1 MRRIFFIILAVGISI
16 VSKAQQDPQFS
27 QNMYNLLTFNPAF
40 AGVGEEMTGSIIN
53 RQQWIG
59 FDDAPVSTAFN
70 GNIPL
75 KIGSRMHGLGLTVM
89 SDKLGIE
96 NKTNIKFQY
105 AYQFK
110 IFKGILNAGLS
121 VGLQNNALKGEWEAL
136 DDGDVLLNGGSID
149 ASKMVF
155 DAGVGFYYR
164 SKSLYLGA
172 STTHINKPNV
182 AYNESLGTYLYRHC
196 YFMGGYKH
204 ALNYQIDI
212 IPSFF
217 VKTDAISTQYDI
229 NTNVVYNKKYRG
241 GVSYRVDDAFV
252 FLVGIL
258 LKNGLDIGV
267 AYDVSVSDIKK
278 PSLEFMLAYHF
289 TPSLI
294 KRKQKYKSIRF
305 L

>member
-1 MRRIFFIILAVGISI
+1 MKRIFFILLIVGTSF

-40 AGVGEEMTGSIIN
+40 AGVGDEISGSIIN

-70 GNIPL
+70 GNVPI
-75 KIGSRMHGLGLTVM
+75 KIGRRLHGLGLTVM
-89 SDKLGIE
+89 SDKLGVE
-96 NKTNIKFQY
+96 NKTSIKFQY

-110 IFKGILNAGLS
+110 VLKGILNAGVS
-121 VGLQNNALKGEWEAL
+121 FGLQNNALKGEWKAL

-155 DAGVGFYYR
+155 DAGLGFYYR
-164 SKSLYLGA
+164 SKTLYLGSA
-172 STTHINKPNV
+172 ISHLNKPNV
-182 AYNESLGTYLYRHC
+182 AYNENIEMYLYRHY

-204 ALNYQIDI
+204 EMTSQIDI

-217 VKTDAISTQYDI
+217 IKSDAISTQYDI

-241 GVSYRVDDAFV
+241 GVSYRVDDAIV

-267 AYDVSVSDIKK
+267 AYDVSISDIKK

>member
-1 MRRIFFIILAVGISI
+1 MRKIFSIILIVGISI

-40 AGVGEEMTGSIIN
+40 AGVSDELTGSVIN
-53 RQQWIG
+53 RQQWMG
-59 FDDAPVSTAFN
+59 FDNAPVSTAFN

-75 KIGSRMHGLGLTVM
+75 KIGDRIHGLGLTVM

-96 NKTNIKFQY
+96 KKTNIKFQY

-110 IFKGILNAGLS
+110 VFKGILNAGLS
-121 VGLQNNALKGEWEAL
+121 LGLQSNALKGEWEAL
-136 DDGDVLLNGGSID
+136 DDGDDLLQGGNID

-155 DAGVGFYYR
+155 DAGLGFYYR
-164 SKSLYLGA
+164 SKTIYLGM
-172 STTHINKPNV
+172 STTHLNKPSV
-182 AYNESLGTYLYRHC
+182 AYNQSIETYLYRHF

-204 ALNYQIDI
+204 SLTNQIDI

-229 NTNVVYNKKYRG
+229 NTNLVYNKKYRG
-241 GVSYRVDDAFV
+241 GVSYRVDDAIV
-252 FLVGIL
+252 MLAGIVL
-258 LKNGLDIGV
+258 RNGLDIGI
-267 AYDVSVSDIKK
+267 AYDISISDIKK
-278 PSLEFMLAYHF
+278 PSLEFMAAYHF

>member
-1 MRRIFFIILAVGISI
+1 MNIIAYFTTYQIKIITESALKFMRKTFFIILAMGISL

-40 AGVGEEMTGSIIN
+40 AGVGDQMTGSLIN

-59 FDDAPVSTAFN
+59 FDNAPVSTAFN

-75 KIGSRMHGLGLTVM
+75 RIGRRMHGLGLTVM
-89 SDKLGIE
+89 SDKLGFE

-110 IFKGILNAGLS
+110 LKQGILNAGLS
-121 VGLQNNALKGEWEAL
+121 LGLQSNSIKGDWIAL
-136 DDGDVLLNGGSID
+136 DDNDDLLNGGNID

-155 DAGVGFYYR
+155 DAGLGFYYR

-172 STTHINKPNV
+172 SVTHLNKPKI
-182 AYNESLGTYLYRHC
+182 AYNTNLNIYLYRH
-196 YFMGGYKH
+196 YYLMGGYKH
-204 ALNYQIDI
+204 KLTSQLDL

-217 VKTDAISTQYDI
+217 IKSDARSTQYDI
-229 NTNVVYNKKYRG
+229 NTNIVYNKKYRG

-252 FLVGIL
+252 LLVGIL
-258 LKNGLDIGV
+258 LRNGLDIGV
-267 AYDVSVSDIKK
+267 AYDVSISDIKK
-278 PSLEFMLAYHF
+278 PSL
-289 TPSLI
+289 
-294 KRKQKYKSIRF
+294 
-305 L
+305 

>member
-1 MRRIFFIILAVGISI
+1 MRRIFFIILAVGISL

-40 AGVGEEMTGSIIN
+40 AGVGDEMTASVIN

-59 FDDAPVSTAFN
+59 FEDAPVSTAFN
-70 GNIPL
+70 GNVPL
-75 KIGSRMHGLGLTVM
+75 RIGRRMHGLGLTVM
-89 SDKLGIE
+89 SDKLGFE
-96 NKTNIKFQY
+96 NKTTIKFQY
-105 AYQFK
+105 AYPFK
-110 IFKGILNAGLS
+110 IFNGILNAGLS
-121 VGLQNNALKGEWEAL
+121 FGLQNNALNGKWDPNDEN
-136 DDGDVLLNGGSID
+136 DPILNGTSTD

-155 DAGVGFYYR
+155 DAGLGFYYR

-172 STTHINKPNV
+172 SSTHINKPNV
-182 AYNESLGTYLYRHC
+182 AFDEKNKIYLYRH
-196 YFMGGYKH
+196 YYIMGGYKYG
-204 ALNYQIDI
+204 LTNQVDI

-217 VKTDAISTQYDI
+217 FKSDGRMSQYDI

-241 GVSYRVDDAFV
+241 GVSYRVDDAIV
-252 FLVGIL
+252 FLAGIL

-267 AYDVSVSDIKK
+267 AYDVSVSKINK

>member
-1 MRRIFFIILAVGISI
+1 MKKVFFIILIVGISLC
-16 VSKAQQDPQFS
+16 SKAQQDPQFS

-40 AGVGEEMTGSIIN
+40 AGVGDEMSGSIIN

-59 FDDAPVSTAFN
+59 FDKAPVSTAFN
-70 GNIPL
+70 GNVPL
-75 KIGSRMHGLGLTVM
+75 RIGRRLHGLGLTVM

-110 IFKGILNAGLS
+110 VFKGILNAGVS
-121 VGLQNNALKGEWEAL
+121 IGLQNNALKGEWKAL
-136 DDGDVLLNGGSID
+136 DDGDPSLTGGSID

-155 DAGVGFYYR
+155 DAGLGFYYR
-164 SKSLYLGA
+164 SKTLYLGA
-172 STTHINKPNV
+172 SISHINKPNV
-182 AYNESLGTYLYRHC
+182 AYNGSIETYLYRHY
-196 YFMGGYKH
+196 YFMGGYKYE
-204 ALNYQIDI
+204 LTNQIDI

-217 VKTDAISTQYDI
+217 IKTDAINMQYDI
-229 NTNVVYNKKYRG
+229 NTNAVYNKKYRG
-241 GVSYRVDDAFV
+241 GVSYRVDDAIV
-252 FLVGIL
+252 FLVGVL
-258 LKNGLDIGV
+258 LRNGLDIGV

>member
-1 MRRIFFIILAVGISI
+1 MKKVFFIILIVGISLC
-16 VSKAQQDPQFS
+16 SKAQQDPQFS

-40 AGVGEEMTGSIIN
+40 AGVGDEMSGSIIN

-59 FDDAPVSTAFN
+59 FDNAPVSTAFN
-70 GNIPL
+70 GNVPL
-75 KIGSRMHGLGLTVM
+75 RIGRRLHGLGLTVM

-110 IFKGILNAGLS
+110 VLKGILNAGAS
-121 VGLQNNALKGEWEAL
+121 IGLQNNALKGEWDPL
-136 DDGDVLLNGGSID
+136 DDDDDLLNGGSVD
-149 ASKMVF
+149 VSKMVF
-155 DAGVGFYYR
+155 DVGLGFYYR
-164 SKSLYLGA
+164 SKTLYLGA
-172 STTHINKPNV
+172 SISHINKPNV
-182 AYNESLGTYLYRHC
+182 AYNESIETYLYRH
-196 YFMGGYKH
+196 YYLMGGYKYE
-204 ALNYQIDI
+204 LTNQIDI

-217 VKTDAISTQYDI
+217 IKTDAISTQYDI
-229 NTNVVYNKKYRG
+229 NTNAVYNKKYRS
-241 GVSYRVDDAFV
+241 GVSYRVDDAIV
-252 FLVGIL
+252 FLVGVL
-258 LKNGLDIGV
+258 LRNGLDIGV
-267 AYDVSVSDIKK
+267 AYDVSVSGIKK

>member
-1 MRRIFFIILAVGISI
+1 MKKIFFIILIVGISL

-40 AGVGEEMTGSIIN
+40 AGVGDEMSGSIIN

-70 GNIPL
+70 GNVPL
-75 KIGSRMHGLGLTVM
+75 RIGRRLHGLGLTVM

-110 IFKGILNAGLS
+110 VLKGVLNAGAS
-121 VGLQNNALKGEWEAL
+121 IGLQNNALKGEWKAL
-136 DDGDVLLNGGSID
+136 DDDDVLLNGGSID

-155 DAGVGFYYR
+155 DAGLGFYYR
-164 SKSLYLGA
+164 SKTLYLGA
-172 STTHINKPNV
+172 SISHINKPNV
-182 AYNESLGTYLYRHC
+182 AYNESIETYLYRHY

-204 ALNYQIDI
+204 ELTNQIDI

-217 VKTDAISTQYDI
+217 IKTDAISIQYDI

-241 GVSYRVDDAFV
+241 GVSYRVDDAIV
-252 FLVGIL
+252 FLVGML

-267 AYDVSVSDIKK
+267 AYDVSISDIKK

>member
-1 MRRIFFIILAVGISI
+1 MKKVFFIILIVGISLC
-16 VSKAQQDPQFS
+16 SKAQQDPQFS

-40 AGVGEEMTGSIIN
+40 AGVGDEMSGSLIN

-59 FDDAPVSTAFN
+59 FDNAPVSTAFN
-70 GNIPL
+70 GNVPL
-75 KIGSRMHGLGLTVM
+75 RIGRRLHGLGLTVM
-89 SDKLGIE
+89 SDKLGVE

-110 IFKGILNAGLS
+110 VLKGILNAGAS
-121 VGLQNNALKGEWEAL
+121 IGLQNNALKGEWKPL
-136 DDGDVLLNGGSID
+136 DDEDLPSD

-155 DAGVGFYYR
+155 DAGLGFYYR
-164 SKSLYLGA
+164 SKTLYLGA
-172 STTHINKPNV
+172 SITHINKPNV
-182 AYNESLGTYLYRHC
+182 AFDAKNEINLYRH
-196 YFMGGYKH
+196 YYIMGGYKH
-204 ALNYQIDI
+204 ALTNQVDI

-217 VKTDAISTQYDI
+217 IKTDGVLPQYDI
-229 NTNVVYNKKYRG
+229 NTNIVYNKKYRG
-241 GVSYRVDDAFV
+241 GVSYRVDDAIV
-252 FLVGIL
+252 FLIGML

-267 AYDVSVSDIKK
+267 AYDISVSDIKK

>member
-1 MRRIFFIILAVGISI
+1 MAVGISL

-40 AGVGEEMTGSIIN
+40 AGVGDEISGSIIN

-70 GNIPL
+70 GNVPL
-75 KIGSRMHGLGLTVM
+75 RIGRRLHGLGLTVM

-110 IFKGILNAGLS
+110 VLKGILNAGAS
-121 VGLQNNALKGEWEAL
+121 IGLQSNALKGEWKAL
-136 DDGDVLLNGGSID
+136 DDGDALLNGGNID

-155 DAGVGFYYR
+155 DAGLGFYYR
-164 SKSLYLGA
+164 SKTLYLGA
-172 STTHINKPNV
+172 SISHINKPNV
-182 AYNESLGTYLYRHC
+182 AYNESIETYLYRHY
-196 YFMGGYKH
+196 YFMGGYKYKMT
-204 ALNYQIDI
+204 NQFDI
-212 IPSFF
+212 IPSVFI
-217 VKTDAISTQYDI
+217 KTDAVSTQYDI
-229 NTNVVYNKKYRG
+229 NTNIVYNKKYRG
-241 GVSYRVDDAFV
+241 GVSYRVDDAIV
-252 FLVGIL
+252 FLVGVL

-267 AYDVSVSDIKK
+267 AYDVSISDIKK

>member
-1 MRRIFFIILAVGISI
+1 MRKIFFIILAVGISL

-40 AGVGEEMTGSIIN
+40 AGVGDEMTGSVIN
-53 RQQWIG
+53 RQQWMG
-59 FDDAPVSTAFN
+59 FENAPVSTAFN
-70 GNIPL
+70 GNVPL
-75 KIGSRMHGLGLTVM
+75 RIGSRMHGLGLTVM
-89 SDKLGIE
+89 SDKLGFE
-96 NKTNIKFQY
+96 NKTTIKFQY

-110 IFKGILNAGLS
+110 ILNGILNTGLS
-121 VGLQNNALKGEWEAL
+121 LGLQNNALNGKWDANDEN
-136 DDGDVLLNGGSID
+136 DPILNGGSTD

-155 DAGVGFYYR
+155 DAGLGFYYR
-164 SKSLYLGA
+164 SKTLYLGA
-172 STTHINKPNV
+172 SSTHINKPNV
-182 AYNESLGTYLYRHC
+182 AYNEKNKIYLYRH
-196 YFMGGYKH
+196 YYIMGGYKYV
-204 ALNYQIDI
+204 LTNQIDI

-217 VKTDAISTQYDI
+217 FKTDGRMSQYDI
-229 NTNVVYNKKYRG
+229 NTNVVYNKKYRS
-241 GVSYRVDDAFV
+241 GVSYRVDDAIV
-252 FLVGIL
+252 FLAGIL
-258 LKNGLDIGV
+258 LKNGLDIGI